1 MTDMHEFVV
10 PKSMPNTFAIKSF
23 FVFVSSWFPYGT
35 IWNPLSNA
43 SAVRKKIVKPM
54 KTKGKTKIKIGTGPL
69 QGVPKAPQW
78 HSETSMAQWGW
89 HTANH
94 ITAPNGKTGSWL

>member
-10 PKSMPNTFAIKSF
+10 PKSMPKTFAIKSF
-23 FVFVSSWFPYGT
+23 FSFSSWLPYGT
-35 IWNPLSNA
+35 VWNPLSNA
-43 SAVRKKIVKPM
+43 SAARKKIVEHM
-54 KTKGKTKIKIGTGPL
+54 KTKGKTKIQIGTGL
-69 QGVPKAPQW
+69 WQAVPKAPQW
-78 HSETSMAQWGW
+78 HSGNESGTAEW